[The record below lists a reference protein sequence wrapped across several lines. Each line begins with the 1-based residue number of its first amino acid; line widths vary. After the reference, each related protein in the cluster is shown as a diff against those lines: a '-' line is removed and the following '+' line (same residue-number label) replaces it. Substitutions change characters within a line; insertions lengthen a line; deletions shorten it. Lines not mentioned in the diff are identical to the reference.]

1 MSIDWIT
8 KTERWLIYT
17 VSVAALPF
25 FIRLICFWI
34 LKNPIGPAVSPTDI
48 VFFGL
53 TLNISNINE
62 LNGLK
67 KKSKKNNNVV
77 PPNKDKVLGLSILL
91 IILLTFTLG
100 MIYSSE
106 LLTEGIISIT
116 STYIC
121 SVLMSI
127 ASLVFSWFV
136 KLKIQSCYGDN

>member
-1 MSIDWIT
+1 M
-8 KTERWLIYT
+8 KLERWLIYT

-34 LKNPIGPAVSPTDI
+34 LKNPIGSAVSPIDI

-67 KKSKKNNNVV
+67 SKNRRTDNQVT
-77 PPNKDKVLGLSILL
+77 PPNKDRIFGLSLLL
-91 IILLTFTLG
+91 IIFLTITLG

-106 LLTEGIISIT
+106 LLAIDSISLT
-116 STYIC
+116 STYVC
-121 SVLMSI
+121 SILMSI
-127 ASLVFSWFV
+127 ASLVFSWNV
-136 KLKIQSCYGDN
+136 MLKIRSCYGNN

>member
-1 MSIDWIT
+1 M
-8 KTERWLIYT
+8 KLERWLIYT

-34 LKNPIGPAVSPTDI
+34 LKNPIGSAVSPIDI

-67 KKSKKNNNVV
+67 SKNRRTDNQVT
-77 PPNKDKVLGLSILL
+77 PPNKDRIFGLSLLL
-91 IILLTFTLG
+91 IIFLTITLG

-106 LLTEGIISIT
+106 LLAIDSISLT
-116 STYIC
+116 STYVC
-121 SVLMSI
+121 SILMSI
-127 ASLVFSWFV
+127 ASLVFSWNV
-136 KLKIQSCYGDN
+136 MLKIQSCYGNN